1 MRSWE
6 VITWVAPFFLS
17 YNVNGAPVVSSLF
30 GPIGHG
36 VGVDIA
42 VTNSYSLHRAEATHR
57 LSGIAKRTPVDKGKG
72 PAPPDA
78 PKKDQNQRPVT
89 PPGQRPVTPPGQR
102 PATPPGQRPV
112 TPPGQGEAYKLG
124 ECGTNK
130 PGLVI
135 KKLGLGTGSPSTS
148 PKQPAKGSPPKTPF
162 TPKEDDDGDDEIDE
176 DNLSNIKPGKTTGAK
191 SMHVCPKNLLMTFP
205 AYPGSGEAVKADI
218 WKNNIDA
225 YNVARVSPCD
235 NDYKLIIISFPKHN
249 KEGLHNRPGAAKQEE
264 WQTEHHGRASSEAVL
279 PDIV

>member
-78 PKKDQNQRPVT
+78 PKKDQNQRPA
-89 PPGQRPVTPPGQR
+89 TPPGQR

-135 KKLGLGTGSPSTS
+135 KKPGLG
-148 PKQPAKGSPPKTPF
+148 
-162 TPKEDDDGDDEIDE
+162 
-176 DNLSNIKPGKTTGAK
+176 
-191 SMHVCPKNLLMTFP
+191 CPKNLLMTFP

-235 NDYKLIIISFPKHN
+235 NDYKLIKISFPKHN